1 MSHAGVS
8 LKCTV
13 NNTQYKHASSIG
25 STSKLLGMTK
35 SRVTVVG
42 LYQGFAEDDLDH
54 ELQLLSLLQVDLSLK
69 HAINEILQESGDPNQ
84 Y

>member
-13 NNTQYKHASSIG
+13 NKAQYKHASSIG

-69 HAINEILQESGDPNQ
+69 HAINKILQESGDPNQ